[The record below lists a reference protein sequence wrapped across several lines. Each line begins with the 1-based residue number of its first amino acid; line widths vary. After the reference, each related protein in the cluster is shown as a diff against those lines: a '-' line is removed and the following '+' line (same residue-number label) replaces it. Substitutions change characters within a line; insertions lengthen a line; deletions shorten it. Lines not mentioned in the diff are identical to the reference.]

1 MCRVSY
7 TWHGCTDGAVTVKK
21 KLYFLFVLL
30 LISPFIQAD
39 EQPEKPELPPFHHI
53 VGVIPS
59 KEITVPEKFK
69 LGEEGELICATC
81 HGLKDIDKTPVDKVD
96 TSSADFLVGGSY
108 RRITGFC
115 YRCHDEEKT
124 QRENIHVM
132 LDEQGKIKK
141 KNCTF
146 CHEEVP
152 DREKELK
159 HTEVKLRLP
168 IEQIC
173 YGCHLKD
180 PHFNAVEHQVEPA
193 QKEMLERIEKHSKE
207 LNILIP
213 LSDKQEVICVS
224 CHTPHQYGVIDPEK
238 PAGKQVEIEDLDKG
252 IEYQEHPWDKVF
264 SADKA
269 TRLNEFNEL
278 HKMNVQFS
286 YQRIVQEALLR
297 LPAKDG
303 QMCLVCHDFK
313 D

>member
-1 MCRVSY
+1 MISR
-7 TWHGCTDGAVTVKK
+7 
-21 KLYFLFVLL
+21 LFCLFI
-30 LISPFIQAD
+30 LISLSPAIQAGD
-39 EQPEKPELPPFHHI
+39 KPELPPFHHI
-53 VGVIPS
+53 VAVKPS
-59 KEITVPEKFK
+59 KAIAVPEKFK
-69 LGEEGELICATC
+69 LGEQGELVCATC
-81 HGLKDIDKTPVDKVD
+81 HGLKDIDKTPVKDVD
-96 TSSADFLVGGSY
+96 TASAEFLVGGSY
-108 RRITGFC
+108 RQLTGFC
-115 YRCHDEEKT
+115 YRCHDDKKT

-132 LDEQGKIKK
+132 LDKQGEIKK

-152 DREKELK
+152 DRDKELK
-159 HTEVKLRLP
+159 LAELKLRLP
-168 IEQIC
+168 MQQIC

-180 PHFNAVEHQVEPA
+180 PHFNSVEHQVEPA

-207 LNILIP
+207 LGILIP
-213 LSDKQEVICVS
+213 LSEKQEVLCVS

-238 PAGKQVEIEDLDKG
+238 PAGKQVLIDDLEKG

-264 SADKA
+264 AADKDV
-269 TRLNEFNEL
+269 RLVEFNQQ

-303 QMCLVCHDFK
+303 QLCLVCHDFK

>member
-1 MCRVSY
+1 MVSPL
-7 TWHGCTDGAVTVKK
+7 T
-21 KLYFLFVLL
+21 
-30 LISPFIQAD
+30 QAE

-53 VGVIPS
+53 VGAIPS
-59 KEITVPEKFK
+59 DAINVPEKFK

-81 HGLKDIDKTPVDKVD
+81 HGLKDIDKTAVDEVD
-96 TSSADFLVGGSY
+96 TDSADFLVGGSY

-115 YRCHDEEKT
+115 YRCHDEEST

-132 LDEQGKIKK
+132 LDEQGEIKK
-141 KNCTF
+141 ENCTF

-152 DREKELK
+152 DREKDLK
-159 HTEVKLRLP
+159 ISEVKLRLP

-193 QKEMLERIEKHSKE
+193 QEEMLKRIEKHSKE
-207 LNILIP
+207 LNILVP
-213 LSDKQEVICVS
+213 LSDKKEVVCVS

-238 PAGKQVEIEDLDKG
+238 PAGKQVYIQDLEQG
-252 IEYQEHPWDKVF
+252 IEYEEHPWDKVF
-264 SADKA
+264 SADKQE
-269 TRLNEFNEL
+269 RLKEFNEH
-278 HKMNVQFS
+278 HKMNVEFS

-303 QMCLVCHDFK
+303 QLCLVCHDFK

>member
-1 MCRVSY
+1 MYRLSCAWY
-7 TWHGCTDGAVTVKK
+7 GCSDG
-21 KLYFLFVLL
+21 FVIMFARFSGGLILL
-30 LISPFIQAD
+30 GLSVIIQAD
-39 EQPEKPELPPFHHI
+39 EKPELPPFHHI
-53 VGVIPS
+53 VAVKPS
-59 KEITVPEKFK
+59 KVVDVPEKFK
-69 LGEEGELICATC
+69 LGEKGELICATC
-81 HGLKDIDKTPVDKVD
+81 HGLKDIDKTPVEKVD
-96 TSSADFLVGGSY
+96 KDSADFLVGGSY

-132 LDEQGKIKK
+132 LDKQGEIKK

-152 DREKELK
+152 DRDKKLKLTEL
-159 HTEVKLRLP
+159 KLRLP
-168 IEQIC
+168 MQQIC

-207 LNILIP
+207 LGILIP
-213 LSDKQEVICVS
+213 LSDKQEVLCVS

-238 PAGKQVEIEDLDKG
+238 PAGKQVFIEDLEKG

-264 SADKA
+264 SADKDG
-269 TRLNEFNEL
+269 RLVEFNQQ
-278 HKMNVQFS
+278 HKMKVQFS

-303 QMCLVCHDFK
+303 QLCLLCHDFK

>member
-1 MCRVSY
+1 MPELSCPRYGSTDRLVSVL
-7 TWHGCTDGAVTVKK
+7 GSIFGA
-21 KLYFLFVLL
+21 LILFSLSVVL
-30 LISPFIQAD
+30 QA
-39 EQPEKPELPPFHHI
+39 EEKPELPPFHHI
-53 VGVIPS
+53 VGIKPS
-59 KEITVPEKFK
+59 KAIDVPDKFK

-81 HGLKDIDKTPVDKVD
+81 HGLKDIDKTPVEKVD
-96 TSSADFLVGGSY
+96 TKSKDFLVGGSY
-108 RRITGFC
+108 RRLTGFC

-132 LDEQGKIKK
+132 LNDQGEIKK
-141 KNCTF
+141 ENCTY

-152 DREKELK
+152 DREKKLKFSEL
-159 HTEVKLRLP
+159 KLRLP
-168 IEQIC
+168 MTQVC

-193 QKEMLERIEKHSKE
+193 QQEMLDRIKKHSKE
-207 LNILIP
+207 LNILVP
-213 LSDKQEVICVS
+213 LSDKQEVMCVS

-238 PAGKQVEIEDLDKG
+238 PAGKQVLIEDLEKG

-264 SADKA
+264 ATDKEV
-269 TRLNEFNEL
+269 RLQEFNKQ
-278 HKMNVQFS
+278 HNMKVQFS

-303 QMCLVCHDFK
+303 QLCLVCHDFK